1 MRETIVRF
9 NRDIDFVDKFL
20 IISVLLIPISLA
32 ISIFV
37 ADFLASLSGLIL
49 VSIILQTK
57 NRNIFKLV
65 KKEIIFFLILYF
77 LILISLVL
85 SDFKNQ
91 SFLSSFFYFRY
102 FLMSL
107 SIFYLLKKYDF
118 FLSFFYYFFIISIII
133 VICDALLQ
141 YFLGFNS
148 FGYNLIG
155 IEAYDFDHLTGF
167 FNDEKK
173 LGSYLVRFLPLLLGL
188 IYLYKKKFEFSLMYE
203 LVILIIIGVVV
214 YLASERTALFLL
226 FIIYLSYF
234 LLNSK
239 KIYFLSFIL
248 ITFTILF
255 SFEKNLSEK
264 YLKSTL
270 IQMGIEESPR
280 PVNKDLIR
288 YYSYEHENLTYTG
301 LINFKNRPLFGS
313 GAKTF
318 FQECNKYYVKFQ
330 YKTNYRNNRIVCSTH
345 PHNTYVQILSET
357 GIFAFLLVFYLFLRA
372 SYINLKIFICRK
384 RDNLN
389 KAYFFLNLSIIIN
402 IMPLIPSGSFFNN
415 WMCLIMFFSI
425 GFWLYIK
432 NKVVK

>member
-1 MRETIVRF
+1 MKETIVRF
-9 NRDIDFVDKFL
+9 SRDIDFVDKFL
-20 IISVLLIPISLA
+20 IISVSLIPISLA
-32 ISIFV
+32 ISIFI

-65 KKEIIFFLILYF
+65 KKEIIFFFILY
-77 LILISLVL
+77 LIILVSLVL

-107 SIFYLLKKYDF
+107 SVFYLLKKYDF
-118 FLSFFYYFFIISIII
+118 FLSFIYYFFLISIII
-133 VICDALLQ
+133 VVCDALLQ

-148 FGYNLIG
+148 FGYKLVG
-155 IEAYDFDHLTGF
+155 IEAYKFNHLTGF

-188 IYLYKKKFEFSLMYE
+188 IYLYKHKLALTLKYE
-203 LVILIIIGVVV
+203 LVILIIIGIVVF
-214 YLASERTALFLL
+214 LASERTALFLL
-226 FIIYLSYF
+226 LIIYLSYF

-239 KIYFLSFIL
+239 KIYFLSFVL
-248 ITFTILF
+248 IIFTFLF

-264 YLKSTL
+264 YLNSTL
-270 IQMGIEESPR
+270 AQMGIEESPR
-280 PVNKDLIR
+280 PINKDLIR
-288 YYSYEHENLTYTG
+288 YYSYEHENLSYTG
-301 LINFKNRPLFGS
+301 LINFRNRPLFGS

-318 FQECNKYYVKFQ
+318 FQECSKYFVKFQ
-330 YKTNYRNNRIVCSTH
+330 YKINYRNNRIVCSTH

-357 GIFAFLLVFYLFLRA
+357 GIFAFLLVFYLFIRS
-372 SYINLKIFICRK
+372 SYINLKIFITRK

-415 WMCLIMFFSI
+415 WMCLIMFFPL

-432 NKVVK
+432 NKIVK

>member
-141 YFLGFNS
+141 YFLEPATNILVEWGFNENPCW
-148 FGYNLIG
+148 GPVLIVKIG
-155 IEAYDFDHLTGF
+155 KEDSRLETCDEDDLAVIEP
-167 FNDEKK
+167 
-173 LGSYLVRFLPLLLGL
+173 LV
-188 IYLYKKKFEFSLMYE
+188 
-203 LVILIIIGVVV
+203 
-214 YLASERTALFLL
+214 
-226 FIIYLSYF
+226 
-234 LLNSK
+234 
-239 KIYFLSFIL
+239 
-248 ITFTILF
+248 
-255 SFEKNLSEK
+255 K
-264 YLKSTL
+264 YL
-270 IQMGIEESPR
+270 
-280 PVNKDLIR
+280 D
-288 YYSYEHENLTYTG
+288 
-301 LINFKNRPLFGS
+301 
-313 GAKTF
+313 
-318 FQECNKYYVKFQ
+318 
-330 YKTNYRNNRIVCSTH
+330 
-345 PHNTYVQILSET
+345 
-357 GIFAFLLVFYLFLRA
+357 
-372 SYINLKIFICRK
+372 
-384 RDNLN
+384 
-389 KAYFFLNLSIIIN
+389 
-402 IMPLIPSGSFFNN
+402 
-415 WMCLIMFFSI
+415 
-425 GFWLYIK
+425 
-432 NKVVK
+432 